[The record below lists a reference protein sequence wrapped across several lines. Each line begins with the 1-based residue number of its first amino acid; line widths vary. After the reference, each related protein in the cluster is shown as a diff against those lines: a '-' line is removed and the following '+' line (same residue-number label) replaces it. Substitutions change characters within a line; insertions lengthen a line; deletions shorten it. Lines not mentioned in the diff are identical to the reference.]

1 MSKRKKYLFK
11 KKCKWFDLWGG
22 EVTNTILPSLLLK
35 FEYMS
40 QKKSYVKGGFCG
52 LGGGGTQSLLKINH
66 I

>member
-1 MSKRKKYLFK
+1 MSKRKKKPLK
-11 KKCKWFDLWGG
+11 KNVNGLIFGG

-52 LGGGGTQSLLKINH
+52 LSGGGTQSLLKNNH